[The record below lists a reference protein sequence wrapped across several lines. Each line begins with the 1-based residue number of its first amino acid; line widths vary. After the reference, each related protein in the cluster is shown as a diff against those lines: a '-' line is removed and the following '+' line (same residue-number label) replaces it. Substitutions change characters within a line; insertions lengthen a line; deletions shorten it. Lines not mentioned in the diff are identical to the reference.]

1 MREGGGEKER
11 KIVENRERAR
21 EKWGEDKKARGERRE
36 GRMRERQGKEETT
49 DNPLL
54 KICTAVGGLSIGQF

>member
-21 EKWGEDKKARGERRE
+21 EKWGEDKKARGERGE
-36 GRMRERQGKEETT
+36 
-49 DNPLL
+49 
-54 KICTAVGGLSIGQF
+54 